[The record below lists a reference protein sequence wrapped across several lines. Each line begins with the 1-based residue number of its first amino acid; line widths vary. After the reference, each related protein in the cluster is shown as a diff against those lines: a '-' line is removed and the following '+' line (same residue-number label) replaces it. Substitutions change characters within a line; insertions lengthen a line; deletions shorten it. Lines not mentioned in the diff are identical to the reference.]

1 MSNDF
6 SLTNENVFNITHFY
20 YTLFFSMILSMLGNE
35 EKDL

>member
-6 SLTNENVFNITHFY
+6 SLTNENVFSITHFY
-20 YTLFFSMILSMLGNE
+20 YILFFSMILSMLDNE